1 MRRSHLA
8 VLTKL
13 WALLCVTV
21 GVSLTSNAVLTCT
34 LTLLGFTYLGF
45 QRNWRL
51 LRSFGVFY
59 LLLAVLLY
67 LIRFHGF
74 HMAIFSEFYVLML
87 WNLSPVFLAAWDLI
101 TTPPGELAA
110 FFSRIHMPTPVI
122 LGLLVVFRFFPTMRS
137 EVKSVGRSMRNRGL
151 TAPAQLVR
159 HPAVSCEYVLVP
171 LTFAMPADCRPVGG
185 FCRGQGR
192 GVSGQAGQLLWEKT
206 RSARLYL
213 VWRLDGRNHRVS
225 RCRGCSHMIS
235 LGNVTFQYAG
245 CEEGVRN
252 IDLTIRDGGMCCID
266 RSLRWRKDNADQ
278 TDQRPCS
285 RLLSGEADRKPP
297 A

>member
-74 HMAIFSEFYVLML
+74 HMAIFSEFYVL
-87 WNLSPVFLAAWDLI
+87 
-101 TTPPGELAA
+101 
-110 FFSRIHMPTPVI
+110 
-122 LGLLVVFRFFPTMRS
+122 VFRFFPTMRS

-171 LTFAMPADCRPVGG
+171 LLLRCLQIADQLAVSAVARGAEYPGKRGSYYGKRLGAPDYIWSGVWTAATTVFLAVGG
-185 FCRGQGR
+185 
-192 GVSGQAGQLLWEKT
+192 
-206 RSARLYL
+206 
-213 VWRLDGRNHRVS
+213 
-225 RCRGCSHMIS
+225 
-235 LGNVTFQYAG
+235 
-245 CEEGVRN
+245 VR
-252 IDLTIRDGGMCCID
+252 I
-266 RSLRWRKDNADQ
+266 
-278 TDQRPCS
+278 
-285 RLLSGEADRKPP
+285 
-297 A
+297 

>member
-21 GVSLTSNAVLTCT
+21 GVSLTSNAVQTCT

-171 LTFAMPADCRPVGG
+171 LLLRCLQIADQLAVSAVARGAEYPGKRGSYYGKRLGAPDYIWFGVWTAATAVFLAVGG
-185 FCRGQGR
+185 
-192 GVSGQAGQLLWEKT
+192 
-206 RSARLYL
+206 
-213 VWRLDGRNHRVS
+213 
-225 RCRGCSHMIS
+225 
-235 LGNVTFQYAG
+235 
-245 CEEGVRN
+245 VR
-252 IDLTIRDGGMCCID
+252 I
-266 RSLRWRKDNADQ
+266 
-278 TDQRPCS
+278 
-285 RLLSGEADRKPP
+285 
-297 A
+297 

>member
-8 VLTKL
+8 VPTKL
-13 WALLCVTV
+13 WALLCVMV

-101 TTPPGELAA
+101 TTPPGELVFLPHSYAHA
-110 FFSRIHMPTPVI
+110 CDPWTLSRIPFFSYH
-122 LGLLVVFRFFPTMRS
+122 
-137 EVKSVGRSMRNRGL
+137 
-151 TAPAQLVR
+151 
-159 HPAVSCEYVLVP
+159 
-171 LTFAMPADCRPVGG
+171 
-185 FCRGQGR
+185 
-192 GVSGQAGQLLWEKT
+192 
-206 RSARLYL
+206 
-213 VWRLDGRNHRVS
+213 
-225 RCRGCSHMIS
+225 
-235 LGNVTFQYAG
+235 
-245 CEEGVRN
+245 EE
-252 IDLTIRDGGMCCID
+252 
-266 RSLRWRKDNADQ
+266 
-278 TDQRPCS
+278 
-285 RLLSGEADRKPP
+285 
-297 A
+297 

>member
-8 VLTKL
+8 VPTKL
-13 WALLCVTV
+13 WALLCVMV

-159 HPAVSCEYVLVP
+159 HRRYPVSMCLSPYFCDACRLPTSWRFLPWPEARSIRASGAVIMGKDSE
-171 LTFAMPADCRPVGG
+171 RPTIFGLA
-185 FCRGQGR
+185 FGR
-192 GVSGQAGQLLWEKT
+192 PQPP
-206 RSARLYL
+206 
-213 VWRLDGRNHRVS
+213 
-225 RCRGCSHMIS
+225 CFS
-235 LGNVTFQYAG
+235 L
-245 CEEGVRN
+245 
-252 IDLTIRDGGMCCID
+252 
-266 RSLRWRKDNADQ
+266 
-278 TDQRPCS
+278 
-285 RLLSGEADRKPP
+285 
-297 A
+297 